1 MRNDPRSGS
10 LRMACP
16 TRGQVRE
23 CELFGAVFGFSGSY
37 AIISLPSIDYVVEAF
52 GLDADT
58 LKAASDSWKR
68 TMDIV
73 GPGLQDCQNWLAQA
87 REQKLNP
94 TPEETN

>member
-1 MRNDPRSGS
+1 MKLIRK
-10 LRMACP
+10 LLWIAFLLLLALVLIVVMAFAS
-16 TRGQVRE
+16 
-23 CELFGAVFGFSGSY
+23 FGTIFTVKT
-37 AIISLPSIDYVVEAF
+37 D
-52 GLDADT
+52 LDADT